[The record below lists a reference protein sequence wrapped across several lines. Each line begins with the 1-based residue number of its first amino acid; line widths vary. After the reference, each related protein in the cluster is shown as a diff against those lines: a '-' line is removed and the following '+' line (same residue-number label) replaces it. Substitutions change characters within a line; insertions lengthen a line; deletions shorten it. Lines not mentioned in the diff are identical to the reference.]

1 MLCRV
6 QEPVSCFSFVFSL
19 KCVPVSV
26 QVTEEDIDA
35 FSGSYRGSKEEEK
48 DLVASYIKFKGD
60 FKKYLP

>member
-1 MLCRV
+1 M
-6 QEPVSCFSFVFSL
+6 